1 MARCSEAPLSYHPL
15 HESPLVTV
23 HDYRC
28 GEARRGPSGEEE
40 SRGNAVVLMRHGA
53 FSRHFGRRAATADVN
68 QAAFF
73 AKGSAYRVSH
83 PADDG
88 DRGTVFSVNP
98 RVLADIVRVLDPS
111 VDEHP
116 HRPFPFLSG
125 PCSTALFFRHR
136 ELVQRLERAESQP
149 LEPFWADITAL
160 QLVADALTAAFDAS
174 AAPPRARAETEHDHV
189 ERTEAVKTYLAARL
203 GERVTLDEVARAV
216 DLSPFHLARLF
227 QRRTGV
233 PLHRY
238 LTRLRLRASLERLA
252 AGATDL
258 AALALELGFASHSH
272 FADAFRKKFGPTP
285 SEVRAG
291 RPPSKIPEA

>member
-28 GEARRGPSGEEE
+28 GEARSGPSGEEE
-40 SRGNAVVLMRHGA
+40 SWGHAVVLMRHGA
-53 FSRHFGRRAATADVN
+53 FARHFGRRSATADVN

-73 AKGSAYRVSH
+73 AKGAVYRVSH
-83 PADDG
+83 PAEDG

-111 VDEHP
+111 VDDHP
-116 HRPFPFLSG
+116 DRPFPFLAG
-125 PCSTALFFRHR
+125 PCATGLFFRHR
-136 ELVQRLERAESQP
+136 ELVQRLERAEAQP

-160 QLVADALTAAFDAS
+160 QLVADALTAAFEAS
-174 AAPPRARAETEHDHV
+174 SGAPRTRPATEDEHV
-189 ERTEAVKTYLAARL
+189 ERTEAVKTYLASRL
-203 GERVTLDEVARAV
+203 AERVTLDEVARAV

-227 QRRTGV
+227 HRRTGV

-258 AALALELGFASHSH
+258 TALALELGFASHSH
-272 FADAFRKKFGPTP
+272 FADTFRKEFGTTP
-285 SEVRAG
+285 SQVRAT
-291 RPPSKIPEA
+291 SKIPEA